1 MRSRIFLFMSCML
14 LFVAAVSLVQAEEEK
29 RPSGAPEAQPADA
42 VKKAAEAASAKPEE
56 KTAPA
61 AAAPKKEKAT
71 PVALT
76 MEAIQELE
84 QRKLS
89 LDAREKALEERA
101 RDLELQEKLLKEKLR
116 KMEELNK
123 KMAERLDTYQKDHG
137 GRIAKLVAVV
147 EGMKPDAAAQYVEAL
162 DPDLAVEILARMKEQ
177 RASKILNLVDKKKGA
192 RLTELY
198 TGYRDSVDEPAPAPA
213 KPQSTAPTQQPAAPQ
228 AAKEDPVTK
237 PM

>member
-1 MRSRIFLFMSCML
+1 MF
-14 LFVAAVSLVQAEEEK
+14 LFVAAVTLVRAEEAA
-29 RPSGAPEAQPADA
+29 RPTGAPSAQPADA
-42 VKKAAEAASAKPEE
+42 VKKEAEKAAAP
-56 KTAPA
+56 APA
-61 AAAPKKEKAT
+61 AGKKST

-76 MEAIQELE
+76 MEGIQELE
-84 QRKLS
+84 ERKLA
-89 LDAREKALEERA
+89 LDAREKALDERN

-137 GRIAKLVAVV
+137 SRILKLVAVV

-162 DPDLAVEILARMKEQ
+162 DPNLAVEILSRIKEQ

-198 TGYRDSVDEPAPAPA
+198 TGYRDSVEDPAPVPAPVQPQSQAPA
-213 KPQSTAPTQQPAAPQ
+213 QPAQPQ
-228 AAKEDPVTK
+228 LAKEEPNTNK

>member
-1 MRSRIFLFMSCML
+1 MAMKSKTLLFGGCMF
-14 LFVAAVSLVQAEEEK
+14 LFVAAVTLVRAEEAT
-29 RPSGAPEAQPADA
+29 RPADA
-42 VKKAAEAASAKPEE
+42 VKKEAEKAAAAP
-56 KTAPA
+56 APA
-61 AAAPKKEKAT
+61 AARKST

-76 MEAIQELE
+76 MEGIQELE
-84 QRKLS
+84 DRKLA
-89 LDAREKALEERA
+89 LDAREKALDERN

-137 GRIAKLVAVV
+137 SRIVKLVAVV

-162 DPDLAVEILARMKEQ
+162 DPNLAVEILSRIKEQ

-213 KPQSTAPTQQPAAPQ
+213 QPQSQAPAPPAQPQ
-228 AAKEDPVTK
+228 LAKEEPGNNK